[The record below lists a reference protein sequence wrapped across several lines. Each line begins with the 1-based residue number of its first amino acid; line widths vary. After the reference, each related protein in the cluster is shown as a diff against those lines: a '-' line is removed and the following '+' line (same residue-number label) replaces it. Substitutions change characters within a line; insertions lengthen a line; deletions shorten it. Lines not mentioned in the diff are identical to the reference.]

1 MNRFLMLV
9 GVAVVAAA
17 MYVAASPA
25 SQQSKGP
32 TEKQF
37 LALKKTVTAQGK
49 KLKVLN
55 ELAAIEV
62 SVIEDCIQNAVPI
75 DQFGNPN
82 PSSGPAEGYHYQLPV
97 NNAPTEII
105 TTGLDVTDPTQDTGA
120 LFITGGD
127 GTCGTL
133 VNGSGLRHAAAKAGI
148 HLPRAASHGWSFST
162 HQK

>member
-1 MNRFLMLV
+1 MKRFLMFV
-9 GVAVVAAA
+9 GVAVVAAV

-37 LALKKTVTAQGK
+37 LALQKKVTAQGK

-55 ELAAIEV
+55 EFAALEV
-62 SVIEDCIQNAVPI
+62 TLIQDCIQNAVPI
-75 DQFGNPN
+75 DQFGNPGDSTS
-82 PSSGPAEGYHYQLPV
+82 PEGYNYHLAGTDP
-97 NNAPTEII
+97 ADDIL

-127 GTCGTL
+127 ATCGTL

-148 HLPRAASHGWSFST
+148 QLPRAASHAWSFST

>member
-37 LALKKTVTAQGK
+37 VALKKTVTAQGK
-49 KLKVLN
+49 KIKQLN
-55 ELAAIEV
+55 EVAAIEV
-62 SVIEDCIQNAVPI
+62 TVIEDCIQGAVPI
-75 DQFGNPN
+75 DQFGNPGDT
-82 PSSGPAEGYHYQLPV
+82 PPEGYNYHLAGSDP
-97 NNAPTEII
+97 ADDIL
-105 TTGLDVTDPTQDTGA
+105 TTGLDVADPTQDTGA

-127 GTCGTL
+127 ATCGTL
-133 VNGSGLRHAAAKAGI
+133 VNGTGLRHAAAKAGI

>member
-1 MNRFLMLV
+1 MNRFLILV

-32 TEKQF
+32 TAKQF

-49 KLKVLN
+49 KIKQLD

-62 SVIEDCIQNAVPI
+62 SVIEDCIQIAVPI
-75 DQFGNPN
+75 DQFGDG
-82 PSSGPAEGYHYQLPV
+82 SAAQTEGYNYSQPAGLG
-97 NNAPTEII
+97 NFF
-105 TTGLDVTDPTQDTGA
+105 TTALDVTDPTQDTGA
-120 LFITGGD
+120 LFVTGGD

-133 VNGSGLRHAAAKAGI
+133 VNGTGLRHAAAKAGI
-148 HLPRAASHGWSFST
+148 NLPRAASHGWSFST